1 MSGWSWLTGWGKRR
15 LAHVQHRVIPVSA
28 DFAPGLLAVQE
39 SPPARLP
46 RLILQVVVTLCAILL
61 LWAAF
66 GKLDI
71 IASAEGRLIP
81 QTYLQIVQPADAG
94 IVQEICVKE
103 GETVHVGQVLIR
115 LDRKMTEADAQ
126 SVKGDL
132 DLKTMQ
138 LQRIEAELSG
148 KPMPVVD
155 GIVPALQQQTAAQY
169 LEHRQA
175 YADALAIAQ
184 QALHK
189 AQQEYA
195 AGQETLDKLKEVTPI
210 LKQQA
215 QAYAE
220 MGKDGY
226 APQVTV
232 RDKQRD
238 YIEKSRD
245 LAAQQNTLASLAAAV
260 DEAARQVAQVT
271 SKYRS
276 DLENE
281 RMTTAGDYHKLQEE
295 WIKQEH
301 KVALLELKAPQ
312 AGIVKDLATHTIGT
326 VVSPG
331 TVLLSIVPENEPLVA
346 EVMVKNDDIGF
357 IYPQQHVKV
366 KLAAYPFEKYGM
378 LDGTVLRIGPDANT
392 PDNSSSSSASSG
404 NNSSSNNSDKSATST
419 YKALISL
426 KTPYL
431 QAQNERFKLVP
442 GMQVI
447 AEINQ
452 GRRTVLEYLLSPIST
467 TVHDSGR
474 ER

>member
-1 MSGWSWLTGWGKRR
+1 MSGWSIFSGRGAKQ
-15 LAHVQHRVIPVSA
+15 LASLQHRITPVSA

-39 SPPARLP
+39 NPPARLP
-46 RLILQVVVTLCAILL
+46 RVVLHVVIVLCVILL
-61 LWAAF
+61 LWSIF

-71 IASAEGRLIP
+71 IASAEGRLVP
-81 QTYLQIVQPADAG
+81 QTYLKIVQPADAG

-103 GETVHVGQVLIR
+103 GESVHAGQVLIR

-138 LQRIEAELSG
+138 LQRIDAELIG
-148 KPMPVVD
+148 KPMPTIS
-155 GIVPALQQQTAAQY
+155 GIAPALQQQIAAQY
-169 LEHRQA
+169 AEHRQA
-175 YADALAIAQ
+175 YEDALAIAQ

-189 AQQEYA
+189 TQQEFA
-195 AGQETLDKLKEVTPI
+195 AGRETLDKLKEVTPI

-215 QAYAE
+215 QAYTD

-245 LAAQQNTLASLAAAV
+245 LAAQQDTLGSLAAAV
-260 DEAARQVAQVT
+260 NAAARQVVQVT

-276 DLENE
+276 DLQNE
-281 RMTTAGDYHKLQEE
+281 RITTAGDYHKLQEE

-331 TVLLSIVPENEPLVA
+331 TVLLSIVPEDEPLLA

-378 LDGTVLRIGPDANT
+378 LDGIVLRIGPDANT
-392 PDNSSSSSASSG
+392 PDNASSASASSG
-404 NNSSSNNSDKSATST
+404 SNGNNNGSDKSPPST

-452 GRRTVLEYLLSPIST
+452 GRRTVLEYLLSPIRT
-467 TVHDSGR
+467 AVHDSGR